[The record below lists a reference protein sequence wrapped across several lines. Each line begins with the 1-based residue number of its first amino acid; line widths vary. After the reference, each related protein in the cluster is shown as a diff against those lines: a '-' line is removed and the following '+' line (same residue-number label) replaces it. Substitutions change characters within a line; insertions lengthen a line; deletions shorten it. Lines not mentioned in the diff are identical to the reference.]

1 MNVSYRWLKQLAPSL
16 EGTPEEVAAR
26 LASLG
31 APADEITPIGAGLK
45 DVVIARVKS
54 VQRHPNADRLS
65 LCEVDAGGELL
76 QVVCGAP
83 NVAADTLYPFA
94 PVGAN
99 LPGGIQIKKAK
110 IRGTES
116 QGMICS
122 ASELGLGR
130 DNAGVLELRG
140 DYTPGSSF
148 IESVDLDDVR
158 FLLDIGPNRGDLLSH
173 WGIARELVG
182 EPELK
187 LADDETVAFAQVQN
201 DGKADD
207 VGIRIEDTEA
217 CLRYIG
223 IKIEGVAIAP
233 SPAWLMARLRAI
245 GARPINNV
253 VDVTNFVLHE
263 LGQPMHA
270 FDATLIGGSQ
280 IVVRQAHEGEKLQT
294 LDAMDRTFKH
304 GMLVI
309 ADAQNPTAIA
319 GVMGGRAS
327 EVTEQTTSILLECAL
342 FEPKQVRRTR
352 TALGLSTDASYRFER
367 GVDPDM
373 MLRAVRRA
381 VSLIL
386 EVAGGRI
393 RGAVDVYPAPLEN
406 ATLPLRPARVGKL
419 LGVPM
424 DANQLA
430 GLLGPIGFEKV
441 GESEDALTLKVPGHR
456 RYDVAREVDLIEEVA
471 RRYGFDNFPSE
482 LLPFRPSVVP
492 EDALNRVEDLLRTH
506 LTGRGFLE
514 ARTAAFAPESEG
526 DVALML
532 PLASTESHL
541 RRALLPG
548 LLRRVEYNFNRGA
561 RNIRLFEI
569 GTVFAPGPDG
579 RPHEAT
585 RVAAVFTGLR
595 QPAHW
600 TGGAQPYDIWDLKG
614 LAAEVAELLGGG
626 APVQADRL
634 SADAIDAPAWAG
646 EIFGFEF
653 AVSSDAARTLRTQF
667 KPLPQFPAIEQ
678 DMALL
683 LPEALASSEVE
694 NSVRAVAGPL
704 LESVEPFDLYRG
716 KGIPEGTR
724 SVAYRLRFRAA
735 DRTLTDA
742 DADSAVKRILST
754 LKEEHG
760 VERRG

>member
-16 EGTPEEVAAR
+16 DLSPDEVATR

-31 APADEITPIGAGLK
+31 APADEITRIGTALK

-65 LCEVDAGGELL
+65 LCEVDSGGETML

-83 NVAADTLYPFA
+83 NVAADTFYPFA
-94 PVGAN
+94 PVGAS

-140 DYTPGSSF
+140 DYRPGTSF

-158 FLLDIGPNRGDLLSH
+158 YLLDIGPNRPDLLSH

-182 EPELK
+182 EKNLELG
-187 LADDETVAFAQVQN
+187 DDETISIAHAAN
-201 DGKADD
+201 DGKAGD
-207 VGIRIEDTEA
+207 VGIRIDDTGA
-217 CLRYIG
+217 CFRYIG
-223 IKIEGVAIAP
+223 VKIEGVTVAP
-233 SPAWLMARLRAI
+233 SPAWLMAKLRAI

-253 VDVTNFVLHE
+253 VDVTNYVLHE

-270 FDATLIGGSQ
+270 FDSALIGGRQ
-280 IVVRQAHEGEKLQT
+280 IIVRRALKGEKLTT
-294 LDAMDRTFKH
+294 LDGVERALEDD
-304 GMLVI
+304 MLVI
-309 ADAQNPTAIA
+309 ADAEEATAIA
-319 GVMGGRAS
+319 GVMGGQFS
-327 EVTEQTTSILLECAL
+327 EVTDQTTDVLLECAL
-342 FEPKQVRRTR
+342 FEAKQVRRTR
-352 TALGLSTDASYRFER
+352 SALGLSTDASYRYER

-381 VSLIL
+381 LTLIL
-386 EVAGGRI
+386 EVAGGKI
-393 RGAVDVYPAPLEN
+393 TGATDVYPKPFEN
-406 ATLPLRPARVGKL
+406 ATLTLRPARVEKL
-419 LGVPM
+419 LGVRM
-424 DANQLA
+424 TTNELE
-430 GLLGPIGFEKV
+430 GLLEPIGFGPMKSN
-441 GESEDALTLKVPGHR
+441 GALTVKVPGHR
-456 RYDVAREVDLIEEVA
+456 RYDVTREVDLIEEVA
-471 RRYGFDNFPSE
+471 RRYGYDNFPTE
-482 LLPFRPSVVP
+482 LLPFRPSAVP
-492 EDALNRVEDLLRTH
+492 EHPLNGLEDELRTL

-514 ARTAAFAPESEG
+514 ARTASFAPEAEG
-526 DVALML
+526 DVALLL

-569 GTVFAPGPDG
+569 GTVFAAGPDG
-579 RPHEAT
+579 RPLEAT
-585 RVAAVFTGLR
+585 HVAVVFTGLR
-595 QPAHW
+595 EPAHW
-600 TGGAQPYDIWDLKG
+600 TGKSQAYEIWDLKG
-614 LAAEVAELLGGG
+614 LAADIAAKLGGA
-626 APVQADRL
+626 APVTADRL
-634 SADAIDAPAWAG
+634 SRDAIDAPAWAG
-646 EIFGFEF
+646 EVFGIEF
-653 AVSSDAARTLRTQF
+653 ALPADGLAVERTRYVAL
-667 KPLPQFPAIEQ
+667 PLYPAIER
-678 DMALL
+678 DMALVI
-683 LPEALASSEVE
+683 PEALASADIE
-694 NSVRAVAGPL
+694 NSVKSVGGPL

-742 DADSAVKRILST
+742 DADSAMKRILAK
-754 LKEEHG
+754 LKEDHG